1 MVNAIYLCQ
10 SVRIAHLLHYFYLAY
25 IWNFVLRINW
35 IFFVLRIYWI
45 IFVLCIYWFCF
56 AHLLNYFCFVHLLS
70 CEELLKHSI
79 SIITSLI
86 VTVFVIFQ
94 VNITEVTFFE
104 NLRSIRRYKGLKQL
118 AMLRQPTAERWELNT
133 LRFKKRYRSSK

>member
-1 MVNAIYLCQ
+1 MSFGSPL
-10 SVRIAHLLHYFYLAY
+10 AHVLHYFCFAY
-25 IWNFVLRINW
+25 ILNFVLRIYW

-118 AMLRQPTAERWELNT
+118 AMLRQPTAERWEINT
-133 LRFKKRYRSSK
+133 LRFKIRYRSSKLFCEI

>member
-1 MVNAIYLCQ
+1 MRIYC
-10 SVRIAHLLHYFYLAY
+10 I
-25 IWNFVLRINW
+25 I
-35 IFFVLRIYWI
+35 FVLRIYWI
-45 IFVLCIYWFCF
+45 LFCALIEYSLFCAFIELYFCVCIYWFCF
-56 AHLLNYFCFVHLLS
+56 AHLLNFFCFVHLLS

-79 SIITSLI
+79 SIITSLL

-133 LRFKKRYRSSK
+133 LRFKKRYRSSKLFCEI